1 MKLTVGTSQFPVG
14 ADVEGNT
21 RYVLRQM
28 QEAKDRGADVVHFC
42 EGALSGYVDVDR
54 PSFDGMD
61 WVLLKDCTERVMDR
75 ARDLEL
81 WVVLGSAHPLS
92 PPHRP
97 HNSAYV
103 IDDRGKLVDRYDK
116 RFCTG
121 DSSGSSGE
129 LAHFTPGC
137 VPVVFTI
144 RGVTCGILI
153 CHEYRYPELYR
164 EYKRMG
170 VDLILHSF
178 HAANV
183 NRTRLARMEGQVGP
197 RYFVSTRGRTLPEV
211 TMPAASQG
219 AAASNHLWISCSNSS
234 ARESCWPSLFVRAD
248 GVISGRLHRNRAG
261 VLLSTVD
268 TEEPLYDST
277 LNWRGNAM
285 KGVLHSG
292 DLVEDDRSRV
302 RTEL

>member
-1 MKLTVGTSQFPVG
+1 MKLTIGTSQFPVG

-21 RYVLRQM
+21 QYVLRQM
-28 QEAKDRGADVVHFC
+28 QEAKARGADVVHFC
-42 EGALSGYVDVDR
+42 EGALSSYVDVDR

-61 WVLLKDCTERVMDR
+61 WTRLKDCTEQVMGR

-97 HNSAYV
+97 HNSVYV
-103 IDDRGKLVDRYDK
+103 IDDRGELVDRYDK

-121 DSSGSSGE
+121 DPSGSTGE
-129 LAHFTPGC
+129 LAHFTPGDH
-137 VPVVFTI
+137 PVVFTI
-144 RGVTCGILI
+144 RGLTCGILI

-164 EYKRMG
+164 EYKRKG
-170 VDLILHSF
+170 VDLIFHSF

-183 NRTRLARMEGQVGP
+183 DRTRLARMEGQVGH
-197 RYFVSTRGRTLPEV
+197 RFFASTRARTLPEV

-219 AAASNHLWISCSNSS
+219 AAASSHLWISCSNSS
-234 ARESCWPSLFVRAD
+234 ARESCWPALFVRAD
-248 GVISGRLHRNRAG
+248 GVITGRLHRNRAG
-261 VLLSTVD
+261 VLISTVD
-268 TEEPLYDST
+268 TEEQLYDST
-277 LNWRGNAM
+277 VNWRGNAM
-285 KGVLHSG
+285 RGVLHSG
-292 DLVEDDRSRV
+292 NLVEDDRSRF